1 VIQGFNDIVVGPAVN
16 MSNAVKLG
24 FFKSTLDTKIIEP
37 CSFHGMQMK
46 INGKMLLECYIDIVL
61 IVQ

>member
-1 VIQGFNDIVVGPAVN
+1 
-16 MSNAVKLG
+16 MSIAVKLG
-24 FFKSTLDTKIIEP
+24 FFKPTLDTKIIEP
-37 CSFHGMQMK
+37 YSFHGMQMK